1 VNILVV
7 SSLSVLLEC
16 FMAVIA
22 VMGYSSSFCILLGGF
37 GSFGMLIGGMVS
49 GNGVWRKFWLGRFM
63 ISGSSVKACWCMLH
77 GGWHVAAQFVVQNR
91 CDPIFSIFLMVGE
104 I

>member
-1 VNILVV
+1 
-7 SSLSVLLEC
+7 
-16 FMAVIA
+16 
-22 VMGYSSSFCILLGGF
+22 
-37 GSFGMLIGGMVS
+37 
-49 GNGVWRKFWLGRFM
+49 VWRKFWLGRFM